1 MEDVEKNKK
10 IISRLKQLI
19 EKDEEVLIRSGDLS
33 DLGNWIG
40 IAIGPYIEKDSMGYE
55 LNDLDAGIQHG
66 IDLAKNHS
74 EYIKLEDDD
83 ETK

>member
-1 MEDVEKNKK
+1 MENIEKNKK
-10 IISRLKQLI
+10 ILACLKKLI
-19 EKDEEVLIRSGDLS
+19 EKDEHTLVNHGDLS

-66 IDLAKNHS
+66 IDLAQNHS
-74 EYIKLEDDD
+74 EYLDLE
-83 ETK
+83 E